1 MSTGYH
7 ADEIVFVRREKAGPV
22 ASAWEFRQRI
32 GATELATP
40 FSGEKAFQ
48 PTIAHVAATRLER
61 WRVLGVSESGHVNS
75 IRRAGPRRPYR
86 RCFTGHRIRS
96 KISFTAFTSN
106 SSA

>member
-48 PTIAHVAATRLER
+48 PTIAHVAATRPA
-61 WRVLGVSESGHVNS
+61 VHALGMKRI
-75 IRRAGPRRPYR
+75 IRRYPAHVDQCRYCSGVGLVKDFNRAP
-86 RCFTGHRIRS
+86 HLKWS
-96 KISFTAFTSN
+96 
-106 SSA
+106 

>member
-48 PTIAHVAATRLER
+48 PTIAHVAATRPAVHALGMKR
-61 WRVLGVSESGHVNS
+61 ISVVIPSVLTIAGLVSASD
-75 IRRAGPRRPYR
+75 
-86 RCFTGHRIRS
+86 C
-96 KISFTAFTSN
+96 
-106 SSA
+106 